1 VAVAAMDRGE
11 MIDERA
17 VEVEQDGGEIGHERE
32 LAQRFD
38 LAGGGVTSEVTRCLR
53 VVSS

>member
-32 LAQRFD
+32 
-38 LAGGGVTSEVTRCLR
+38 
-53 VVSS
+53 